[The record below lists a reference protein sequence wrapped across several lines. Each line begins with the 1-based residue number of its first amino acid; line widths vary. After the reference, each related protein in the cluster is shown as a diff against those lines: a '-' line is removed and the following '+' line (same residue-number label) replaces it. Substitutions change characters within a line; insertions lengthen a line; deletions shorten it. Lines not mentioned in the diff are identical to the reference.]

1 MDIHS
6 NKRVDPEIDVA
17 MGRWYVAAPLVALE
31 LTEFADGSQDFTFHA
46 LSFFAAVPNGPSW

>member
-1 MDIHS
+1 
-6 NKRVDPEIDVA
+6 